1 MAPAEPENDAAGASR
16 SLTWRLRRITLVA
29 FDACCWVFALFAAT
43 VLRYEVELHQ
53 VEPRQVALL
62 SVFAV
67 AGVPVVGTVMQ
78 VYRGRHCIGTVGDAI
93 SVSAATALL
102 GVGLFVPN
110 ILIDTPLVPRTV
122 PLVATLIALV
132 LAVGIRL
139 LVRLSRERS
148 SRPDRHMSRRV
159 IIYGAGTDGQQL
171 VRSMLSDPASGYLPV
186 ALLDDRP
193 DHRFRR
199 VSGVGVR
206 GTHADLA
213 TVAGATYADLL
224 VIAQREVG
232 ADIVRTL
239 VRAATEAGIGV
250 KVLPPVTELLRPWVG
265 HTDLRDLD
273 ITDLLGRRPVA
284 IDIGAVAGYLNG
296 KRVLVTGAGGSIGS
310 ELCRQI
316 HRFGPAELLML
327 DRDESALHGTQ
338 LSIYG
343 TALLDSPDV
352 ILADIRDVETVNAIF
367 KERRP
372 DVVFHAAA
380 LKHLPL
386 LEQYPE
392 EAWKTNVIGTRTV
405 LEAARLAQVD
415 RFVNIST
422 DKAANPVSVLG
433 RSKRIGERLV
443 AHVAAEAATGTFL
456 SVRFGNVLGSR
467 GSVITT
473 FAEQLAAGVPIT
485 VTHPDVTRFFMTI
498 PEAVQLVVYAAAIGR
513 PGEALVLDMGAP
525 VRIADVARQLMEI
538 AGQTTEI
545 VYTGLREG
553 EKLHEELFGD
563 HEVDRRP
570 IHPLI
575 SHVEVPDLDPAN
587 ALACAE
593 CLGVEDALDL
603 LTGSSRVE
611 LNVKNVD
618 GKNWWFQPA

>member
-1 MAPAEPENDAAGASR
+1 MAPAGPENDAAGTSR
-16 SLTWRLRRITLVA
+16 SLTWRLRRIALVA
-29 FDACCWVFALFAAT
+29 FDAGCWVFALFAAT
-43 VLRYEVELHQ
+43 LLRYERDLHQ
-53 VEPRQVALL
+53 VEPGNVALIAG
-62 SVFAV
+62 FAV
-67 AGVPVVGTVMQ
+67 VGVLVIGTALQ
-78 VYRGRHCIGTVGDAI
+78 VYRGRRCIGTVGDAVR
-93 SVSAATALL
+93 VSAATALL
-102 GVGLFVPN
+102 GAGLFVPN
-110 ILIDTPLVPRTV
+110 LLRDTPLVPRTV

-132 LAVGIRL
+132 LAVGARL
-139 LVRLSRERS
+139 LVRLRRERS
-148 SRPDRHMSRRV
+148 SPPDRHTSRRV

-171 VRSMLSDPASGYLPV
+171 VRSMLSSPGSGYLPV

-193 DHRFRR
+193 DPRRRR
-199 VSGVGVR
+199 VSGVDVR

-213 TVAGATYADLL
+213 AVVAATRADLL
-224 VIAQREVG
+224 VMAER
-232 ADIVRTL
+232 
-239 VRAATEAGIGV
+239 GV
-250 KVLPPVTELLRPWVG
+250 
-265 HTDLRDLD
+265 
-273 ITDLLGRRPVA
+273 
-284 IDIGAVAGYLNG
+284 
-296 KRVLVTGAGGSIGS
+296 
-310 ELCRQI
+310 
-316 HRFGPAELLML
+316 L
-327 DRDESALHGTQ
+327 DRDESALHATQ
-338 LSIYG
+338 PSIHG

-352 ILADIRDVETVNAIF
+352 ILADIRDAETVNAIF

-443 AHVAAEAATGTFL
+443 AHVAAEADTGTFL

-473 FAEQLAAGVPIT
+473 FAEQLAAGLPIT

-498 PEAVQLVVYAAAIGR
+498 PEAVQLVVHAAAIGR

-538 AGQTTEI
+538 AGQTAEI

-593 CLGVEDALDL
+593 CLGVEEALVL
-603 LTGSSRVE
+603 LTGSGRPD